1 MKWGVFLDKRNTG
14 LLAVALILL
23 ATVICIVLFVSGA
36 QQPDAGEVP
45 KQDYRILISELCT
58 KNETVIADNTGKY
71 RDYIELYNPGEAV
84 SLEGFTLT
92 NGKATSTPLHIQLE
106 AGEYRVV
113 FLSSETT
120 GFTLGASG
128 NDCIQL
134 LDPSGSVVAQANTVG
149 LTEDQVM
156 VYRNGK
162 YEVSAEATP
171 GFPNDSAGLSA
182 FREGTL
188 VTDAPLLITELL
200 LGNAA
205 SLPDINSKPYK
216 VSRMVSFSPTFKYIE
231 EPSVN
236 VYSFFTS

>member
-1 MKWGVFLDKRNTG
+1 M
-14 LLAVALILL
+14 AVILL
-23 ATVICIVLFVSGA
+23 ATIICITVFVSGA
-36 QQPDAGEVP
+36 QQPDTGEIP
-45 KQDYRILISELCT
+45 KQDYRIIISEICT

-71 RDYIELYNPGEAV
+71 RDYIELYNPGQAV

-92 NGKATSTPLHIQLE
+92 NGKATSAPLHIQLE

-171 GFPNDSAGLSA
+171 GFSNDSAGLSA

-188 VTDAPLLITELL
+188 VTDAPLLVTELL

-205 SLPDINSKPYK
+205 SLPEGTSKQYNICSA
-216 VSRMVSFSPTFKYIE
+216 VSVSPRRRPDTDELVPVRRSKI
-231 EPSVN
+231 
-236 VYSFFTS
+236 